1 MAGENAFQV
10 EGVIIEALPN
20 TTYRVE
26 LSNGHQVLAFVAGR
40 AKRNAAGLT
49 PGNKVKLQLSPY
61 DLSEGRLMVETNTIQ
76 T

>member
-10 EGVIIEALPN
+10 EGVIVEALPN

-26 LSNGHQVLAFVAGR
+26 LPNGPRVLGYVAGR
-40 AKRNAAGLT
+40 ANRNAARLA
-49 PGNKVKLQLSPY
+49 PGNKVKVQLSPY
-61 DLSEGRLMVETNTIQ
+61 DLSEGRLMVGTNTIQ

>member
-40 AKRNAAGLT
+40 AKRNVALLT
-49 PGNKVKLQLSPY
+49 PGKKVKLQLSPY
-61 DLSEGRLMVETNTIQ
+61 DLSEGRLMVEPNTIQ